1 LIRIRSIEWPADQR
15 IYLAMVLVIVAASF
29 AARGQALFIST
40 IDWDE
45 GVYLVM
51 AQRWLL
57 GGLPYVAVWD
67 QHPPGLPALLAVIQ
81 IVIPD
86 PVFGARLAAL
96 CAVIITALLIHRF
109 CARYANQA
117 GAGLI
122 GALLYIVCISRWAG
136 LAANTEVFNNA
147 CVTFAFYLLYGASR
161 RSPTNLPKAIAAA
174 AMLGVGLQ
182 IKYVVIAEAILLC
195 LGYLMVS
202 FQQHRDLRVLAVK
215 GGALIFA
222 GCLPT
227 GITILYFWGHGALR
241 PFIDANFSANIAY
254 LEHAPAL
261 VTVLQRSASGI
272 APILGCILIIGYAM
286 GRRLQWRRTWFTAS
300 SPQAWLLLW
309 SIAAITDVCLPLHF
323 FTHYYF
329 ALYPPL
335 CLSGALALSVVAG
348 NWHKTF
354 VAGLVVLFVTA
365 VPTWVVG
372 NARAARVAEPDA
384 GRAVAEFLRRAGA
397 RDRSVFVYN
406 LPPVVYA
413 LAQVRPLTPYVLGG
427 ELAPF
432 NISAHMH
439 ELDVRRIMDSS
450 PDFVTVGVRSP
461 DKPVPT
467 LLDEVIAHRIADYH
481 LVYEVSNRLG
491 NSIVRVY
498 ER

>member
-1 LIRIRSIEWPADQR
+1 LIRIRGIAWPADQY
-15 IYLAMVLVIVAASF
+15 IYIAMVLVIVAASF

-86 PVFGARLAAL
+86 AVFGARLAAL

-147 CVTFAFYLLYGASR
+147 CVTFAFYLLYGALR
-161 RSPTNLPKAIAAA
+161 RSPTNLPRAIAAA

-202 FQQHRDLRVLAVK
+202 FQRNRDLRDLAVT
-215 GGALIFA
+215 GGALILA

-227 GITILYFWGHGALR
+227 GITILYFWAHGALR
-241 PFIDANFSANIAY
+241 PFLDANFSSNIAY
-254 LEHAPAL
+254 LDIATAL
-261 VTVLQRSASGI
+261 VTVLQRSASGM
-272 APILGCILIIGYAM
+272 APIMGCILIIGYAM
-286 GRRLQWRRTWFTAS
+286 GRRVQWRRTWFTAS

-309 SIAAITDVCLPLHF
+309 IIAAIADVCLPLKF

-329 ALYPPL
+329 ALYPPA
-335 CLSGALALSVVAG
+335 CISGALALCVVAG
-348 NWHKTF
+348 NRHKNF

-365 VPTWVVG
+365 VPLWAVG
-372 NARAARVAEPDA
+372 NARTARVAGADSE
-384 GRAVAEFLRRAGA
+384 RAVAGFLRQAGA
-397 RDRSVFVYN
+397 RDMSIFVYN
-406 LPPVVYA
+406 FPPVVYA

-427 ELAPF
+427 ELAPLSV
-432 NISAHMH
+432 SARLH
-439 ELDVRRIMDSS
+439 ELEARRIMDSS
-450 PDFVTVGVRSP
+450 PDFVIVGGRFPSE
-461 DKPVPT
+461 PVPT
-467 LLDEVIAHRIADYH
+467 PLDEVIASRLATYH
-481 LVYEVSNRLG
+481 LVYETSNGLD